1 MREKLYKCLL
11 DGGVSP
17 YAGYKYPLPQN
28 GEPGEWTPL
37 IKHKIVECKV
47 GYHLCRRQ
55 DVIYWLTNNLYEAE
69 YRGKLY
75 AFKDSV
81 AARSVRLLR
90 RVETWNKRAVYL
102 YYADVVE
109 RVLHIFEREY
119 PKDKR
124 PREAIQACRDYA
136 NNLIDASKLKTAFNA
151 AEAAAQEVAEAADQ
165 DYANNLIDRHS
176 TALPAIWVAQA
187 AWAATSVGHPPWAI
201 ASMDGYASWATVGC
215 MARAA
220 GVRATGARAIARIA
234 ALEAERKWHT
244 DRLFEYIDGKIK

>member
-69 YRGKLY
+69 YRGKPY
-75 AFKDSV
+75 VFKDNV

-90 RVETWNKRAVYL
+90 RIETWNKRTIYL
-102 YYADVVE
+102 YCADVVE

-119 PKDKR
+119 PEDKR

-136 NNLIDASKLKTAFNA
+136 NNLIDASKLKAAFDA
-151 AEAAAQEVAEAADQ
+151 AEAAAQEVAEAAAQEVAEAADR

-201 ASMDGYASWATVGC
+201 ASI
-215 MARAA
+215 
-220 GVRATGARAIARIA
+220 VRATGARAIARVA
-234 ALEAERKWHT
+234 ALKAERKWQT